1 MIDVDRSGGRSKV
14 LRFKSEGKA
23 QTVPLCVVWGEGEEG
38 LGDWGTGGLGG
49 LVVNEVPGWVCVGG
63 GEEEERRGEEE

>member
-1 MIDVDRSGGRSKV
+1 M
-14 LRFKSEGKA
+14 RFKSEGKA

-38 LGDWGTGGLGG
+38 LGDWGTGGL
-49 LVVNEVPGWVCVGG
+49 VVNEVPGWVCVGG